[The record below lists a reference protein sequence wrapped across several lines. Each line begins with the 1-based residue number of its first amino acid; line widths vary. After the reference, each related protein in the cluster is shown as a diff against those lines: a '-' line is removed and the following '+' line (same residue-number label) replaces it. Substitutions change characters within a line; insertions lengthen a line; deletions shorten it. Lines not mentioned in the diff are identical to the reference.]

1 MSEQQY
7 RYLAPRVEQGV
18 LVLTITHSQL
28 RSTQFDL
35 PDVLRDEMLR
45 AVAQAKTNKVV
56 VDLSRV
62 EQLGSASFRPL
73 LSLRRQLHE
82 AKGQLLLAGL
92 QPDIREVFLVTR
104 LIDEQGS
111 TLATFGVAADA
122 PTAVVRLNAGQS

>member
-1 MSEQQY
+1 MTESQY
-7 RYLAPRVEQGV
+7 RYIAPRVEQGV
-18 LVLTITHSQL
+18 LVLSITHSQL
-28 RSTQFDL
+28 RSTQFEL
-35 PDVLRDEMLR
+35 PEVLREEMLR
-45 AVAQAKTNKVV
+45 AVAQAKANKVV
-56 VDLSRV
+56 VDLSKV

-111 TLATFGVAADA
+111 TLATFGVAADV
-122 PTAVVRLNAGQS
+122 PTAVLRLNAGAV

>member
-45 AVAQAKTNKVV
+45 AVAQAQANKVV

-111 TLATFGVAADA
+111 SLATFGVAADA
-122 PTAVVRLNAGQS
+122 ATAVMRLNAGQT

>member
-1 MSEQQY
+1 MAEPQFL
-7 RYLAPRVEQGV
+7 YLAPRVEQGV
-18 LVLTITHSQL
+18 LVLTITHPHL

-56 VDLSRV
+56 VDLSKV
-62 EQLGSASFRPL
+62 EQFGSASFRPL

-111 TLATFGVAADA
+111 TLATFGVAADTA
-122 PTAVVRLNAGQS
+122 TAVMRLNAGQS

>member
-1 MSEQQY
+1 MAEPQY

-18 LVLTITHSQL
+18 LVLTITHPHL

-35 PDVLRDEMLR
+35 PDVLREEMLR
-45 AVAQAKTNKVV
+45 AVAQAKANKVV
-56 VDLSRV
+56 VDLSKV
-62 EQLGSASFRPL
+62 EQLGSANFRPL

-92 QPDIREVFLVTR
+92 QPDIRDVFLVTR

-111 TLATFGVAADA
+111 SLATFGVAADTV
-122 PTAVVRLNAGQS
+122 TAVTRLNAGAV